1 MKLTSGSGPRQRR
14 TAALVAV
21 LRSTS
26 GASPGTTPGHPSV
39 MSSLV
44 TFGRFGGAAK
54 RRPEGEPPPRHW
66 HGSRLPRQDH
76 NQRRP
81 GKRVQDPAC
90 RRSAGVD
97 RDIEHRHVVREAP
110 CLKVN
115 RNAVHEYWLPQVIG

>member
-54 RRPEGEPPPRHW
+54 RRPAKVYH
-66 HGSRLPRQDH
+66 RQDTGAGRVCLDKTPTRGD
-76 NQRRP
+76 QVSVCKTRRADGP
-81 GKRVQDPAC
+81 LAWTET
-90 RRSAGVD
+90 SS
-97 RDIEHRHVVREAP
+97 
-110 CLKVN
+110 
-115 RNAVHEYWLPQVIG
+115 IGT